1 MNMRTGNQTKLWV
14 GIGAALCTVWLG
26 AFAAADKAKA
36 TSPSAPAKT
45 ASTEGGW
52 RSLFDGKTLAGWAPS
67 TFEGEGA
74 VKVVE
79 NFKDNRAA
87 IVIEPGVTLSGIT
100 TTRGSAIPRMNYELA
115 LEAMR
120 ISGGDFFCGL
130 TFPVNK
136 SACTFICGGW
146 GGTLTGISSID
157 HADASDNETTSG
169 LVFEDNKWYRIRV
182 RVTEEKLEAWIDNE
196 QMVDFEHKGR
206 RISMRPGDIE
216 KSQPLGI
223 ATFMTKAAIRDIRVR
238 KL

>member
-1 MNMRTGNQTKLWV
+1 MIMRA
-14 GIGAALCTVWLG
+14 GIQAGRAFLGVLALLMCAQGV
-26 AFAAADKAKA
+26 
-36 TSPSAPAKT
+36 SAPAK
-45 ASTEGGW
+45 APPAGEW
-52 RSLFDGKTLAGWAPS
+52 QSLFDGKSLAGWAPS
-67 TFEGEGA
+67 TFEGEGE

-79 NFKDNRAA
+79 KFKDDRAA

-100 TTRGSAIPRMNYELA
+100 TTRSASLPRMNYEIT

-136 SACTFICGGW
+136 SACTFIVGGW

-182 RVTEEKLEAWIDNE
+182 RVTEERLEAWIDQE
-196 QMVDFEHKGR
+196 QMVNFEHKGR

-223 ATFMTKAAIRDIRVR
+223 ATYMTKAAIRDIRVR
-238 KL
+238 RL

>member
-1 MNMRTGNQTKLWV
+1 MTMRIRKETKHWV
-14 GIGAALCTVWLG
+14 CVGAALCTAWLG

-45 ASTEGGW
+45 ATAEAGW

-67 TFEGEGA
+67 NFEGEGA

-100 TTRGSAIPRMNYELA
+100 TTKPSELPRMNYELT

-130 TFPVNK
+130 TLPVGN

-146 GGTLTGISSID
+146 GGSLTGISSID

-169 LVFEDNKWYRIRV
+169 LGFEDNKWYRIRV
-182 RVTEEKLEAWIDNE
+182 RVTEEKLEAWIDQE
-196 QMVDFEHKGR
+196 QLVDFEHKGR

-223 ATFMTKAAIRDIRVR
+223 ATYMTKAAVRDIRVR